1 MTPQQQPQ
9 KLFPP
14 QLRVGRKN
22 LQVCCNGQR
31 TIAILRS
38 GLVSVA
44 GKDDRGNLQL
54 RENQTRNIYL
64 QSLLGRQRR
73 RRIIDKTLI
82 KIVERG

>member
-54 RENQTRNIYL
+54 RENQTTNIF
-64 QSLLGRQRR
+64 GRQRR
-73 RRIIDKTLI
+73 RRRRNKTLI

>member
-44 GKDDRGNLQL
+44 GKDDR
-54 RENQTRNIYL
+54 RELAVAREPNNKHIL
-64 QSLLGRQRR
+64 ASLA
-73 RRIIDKTLI
+73 ISIWETEEEEK
-82 KIVERG
+82 K

>member
-44 GKDDRGNLQL
+44 GKDDR
-54 RENQTRNIYL
+54 RELAVAREPNNKHILAISIWETEEEE
-64 QSLLGRQRR
+64 
-73 RRIIDKTLI
+73 K
-82 KIVERG
+82 K